1 VLRGLHEANQGLAR
15 RLGLGVTYVIAWH
28 GVAGAGRV
36 GDRLGM
42 RSASATAL
50 VDRLEAA
57 GHVQRQPHPSDRR
70 RLLADLEEPAADHEE
85 AAADLSP
92 DQQEAVA
99 RYLERVAHALHT
111 YGQHQPSHRGQPTP
125 GRPRRADGLPGQA
138 LSVAAQLAGWAVVGQ
153 GGRPED
159 GGGAVGHRAGAH
171 SLGTWPGGVRPGH
184 TAFTSTRVPASS
196 AARVLVRA
204 FRAALLMP

>member
-1 VLRGLHEANQGLAR
+1 VLRGHHEANQGLAR
-15 RLGLGVTYVIAWH
+15 RLGLGVTDVIAWR
-28 GVAGAGRV
+28 GAAGAGRV

-42 RSASATAL
+42 RSAWATAL

-70 RLLADLEEPAADHEE
+70 RLLADHEE

-111 YGQHQPSHRGQPTP
+111 YGHHQP
-125 GRPRRADGLPGQA
+125 
-138 LSVAAQLAGWAVVGQ
+138 
-153 GGRPED
+153 
-159 GGGAVGHRAGAH
+159 
-171 SLGTWPGGVRPGH
+171 
-184 TAFTSTRVPASS
+184 
-196 AARVLVRA
+196 
-204 FRAALLMP
+204 